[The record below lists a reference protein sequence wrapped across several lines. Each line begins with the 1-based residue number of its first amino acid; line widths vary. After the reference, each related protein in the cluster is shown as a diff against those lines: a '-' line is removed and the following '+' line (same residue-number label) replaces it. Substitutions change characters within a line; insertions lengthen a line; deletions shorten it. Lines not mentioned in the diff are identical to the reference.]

1 MGNRVNIA
9 GATFG
14 RADGVPEQAATE
26 LFGSAAVDFAK
37 RQQNAGLTFNGYGI
51 GDYTAWYLTEY
62 GFYIAATYCNVKR
75 IREGAAG
82 MNELLPMITE
92 RDGIPV
98 TTSRAVAEQFGKNH
112 KEVLRAIENTITQLK
127 ETDEGKAFNE
137 RNFAPISLR
146 DAMNREK
153 PAYLL
158 TRDGFT
164 LLAMGFTGAKAVQ
177 FKVAYINAFNRME
190 RLIRGGGV
198 SAPAP
203 ALKSIERRL
212 EALEQATGAQTADL
226 SEVGATFLQAIRAA
240 IESGEYYISRPYSK
254 TAETGKQLG
263 RRERTET
270 VLIAKTA
277 YKVYAEYTAHPLA
290 RLTLWSVLEQIGTI
304 EARERDSAP
313 MVASFKECKAGA
325 IYIKN
330 EKLERR

>member
-1 MGNRVNIA
+1 
-9 GATFG
+9 
-14 RADGVPEQAATE
+14 
-26 LFGSAAVDFAK
+26 
-37 RQQNAGLTFNGYGI
+37 
-51 GDYTAWYLTEY
+51 
-62 GFYIAATYCNVKR
+62 
-75 IREGAAG
+75 

-98 TTSRAVAEQFGKNH
+98 TTSRAVAEQFGKQH
-112 KEVLRAIENTITQLK
+112 KNVIRDIETLVSQLK
-127 ETDEGKAFNE
+127 IEPATA
-137 RNFAPISLR
+137 NFAELNFIQIDQP
-146 DAMNREK
+146 DAQGKPR

-203 ALKSIERRL
+203 ALAGIERRL
-212 EALEQATGAQTADL
+212 EALEQATGTQTADL

-240 IESGEYYISRPYSK
+240 TESREYYISRPYGK
-254 TAETGKQLG
+254 TTETGVQLG
-263 RRERTET
+263 RRGRTET
-270 VLIAKTA
+270 ALIAKTA
-277 YKVYAEYTAHPLA
+277 YKVYAEYVAHPLA

-313 MVASFKECKAGA
+313 MVASFRGCKAGA

-330 EKLERR
+330 EKLERS

>member
-1 MGNRVNIA
+1 
-9 GATFG
+9 
-14 RADGVPEQAATE
+14 
-26 LFGSAAVDFAK
+26 
-37 RQQNAGLTFNGYGI
+37 
-51 GDYTAWYLTEY
+51 
-62 GFYIAATYCNVKR
+62 
-75 IREGAAG
+75 

-98 TTSRAVAEQFGKNH
+98 TTSRAVAEQFGKTH
-112 KEVLRAIENTITQLK
+112 AHLLRDIEKLK
-127 ETDEGKAFNE
+127 QDLEQTDEGKAFSQS
-137 RNFAPISLR
+137 NFGLSTRLDSRGKEQPI
-146 DAMNREK
+146 
-153 PAYLL
+153 YTL

-203 ALKSIERRL
+203 ALAGIERRL
-212 EALEQATGAQTADL
+212 EALEQATGTQTADL

-240 IESGEYYISRPYSK
+240 IESREYYISRPYGK
-254 TAETGKQLG
+254 TTETGVQLG
-263 RRERTET
+263 RRGRTET
-270 VLIAKTA
+270 ALIAKTA
-277 YKVYAEYTAHPLA
+277 YKVYAEYVAHPLA

-313 MVASFKECKAGA
+313 MVASFRGCKAGA

-330 EKLERR
+330 EKLERS

>member
-1 MGNRVNIA
+1 
-9 GATFG
+9 
-14 RADGVPEQAATE
+14 
-26 LFGSAAVDFAK
+26 
-37 RQQNAGLTFNGYGI
+37 
-51 GDYTAWYLTEY
+51 
-62 GFYIAATYCNVKR
+62 
-75 IREGAAG
+75 

-212 EALEQATGAQTADL
+212 EALEQATEAQTADL

-254 TAETGKQLG
+254 TAEIGKQLG

>member
-1 MGNRVNIA
+1 
-9 GATFG
+9 
-14 RADGVPEQAATE
+14 
-26 LFGSAAVDFAK
+26 
-37 RQQNAGLTFNGYGI
+37 
-51 GDYTAWYLTEY
+51 
-62 GFYIAATYCNVKR
+62 
-75 IREGAAG
+75 

-98 TTSRAVAEQFGKNH
+98 TTSRAVAEQFGKTH
-112 KEVLRAIENTITQLK
+112 AHLLRDIEKLK
-127 ETDEGKAFNE
+127 QDLEQTDEGKAFSQS
-137 RNFAPISLR
+137 NFGLSTSLDSRGKEQPI
-146 DAMNREK
+146 
-153 PAYLL
+153 YTL

-203 ALKSIERRL
+203 ALAGIERRL

-240 IESGEYYISRPYSK
+240 TESGKYYISRPYGK
-254 TAETGKQLG
+254 TTETGVQLG
-263 RRERTET
+263 RRGRTET
-270 VLIAKTA
+270 ALIAKTA
-277 YKVYAEYTAHPLA
+277 YKVYAEYVAHPLA

-313 MVASFKECKAGA
+313 MVASFRGCKAGA

>member
-1 MGNRVNIA
+1 
-9 GATFG
+9 
-14 RADGVPEQAATE
+14 
-26 LFGSAAVDFAK
+26 
-37 RQQNAGLTFNGYGI
+37 
-51 GDYTAWYLTEY
+51 
-62 GFYIAATYCNVKR
+62 
-75 IREGAAG
+75 

-254 TAETGKQLG
+254 TAEIGKQLG

-277 YKVYAEYTAHPLA
+277 YKVYAEYDFFPQGCAGCGA
-290 RLTLWSVLEQIGTI
+290 LW
-304 EARERDSAP
+304 
-313 MVASFKECKAGA
+313 
-325 IYIKN
+325 
-330 EKLERR
+330 

>member
-1 MGNRVNIA
+1 
-9 GATFG
+9 
-14 RADGVPEQAATE
+14 
-26 LFGSAAVDFAK
+26 
-37 RQQNAGLTFNGYGI
+37 
-51 GDYTAWYLTEY
+51 
-62 GFYIAATYCNVKR
+62 
-75 IREGAAG
+75 
-82 MNELLPMITE
+82 MITE

-98 TTSRAVAEQFGKNH
+98 TTSRAVAEQFGETH
-112 KEVLRAIENTITQLK
+112 AHLLRDIEKLK
-127 ETDEGKAFNE
+127 QDLEQTDEGKAFSQS
-137 RNFAPISLR
+137 NFGLRTSLDSRGKEQPI
-146 DAMNREK
+146 
-153 PAYLL
+153 YTL

-203 ALKSIERRL
+203 ALAGIERRL
-212 EALEQATGAQTADL
+212 EALEQATGTQTADL

-240 IESGEYYISRPYSK
+240 TESGEYYISRPYSK

-263 RRERTET
+263 RRGRTET
-270 VLIAKTA
+270 ALIVKTA
-277 YKVYAEYTAHPLA
+277 YKVYAEYVAHPLA

-313 MVASFKECKAGA
+313 MVASFRGCKAGA

>member
-1 MGNRVNIA
+1 
-9 GATFG
+9 
-14 RADGVPEQAATE
+14 
-26 LFGSAAVDFAK
+26 
-37 RQQNAGLTFNGYGI
+37 
-51 GDYTAWYLTEY
+51 
-62 GFYIAATYCNVKR
+62 
-75 IREGAAG
+75 

-98 TTSRAVAEQFGKNH
+98 TTSRAVAEQFGKQH
-112 KEVLRAIENTITQLK
+112 KNVIRDIENLRATLDETEN
-127 ETDEGKAFNE
+127 GKAFN
-137 RNFAPISLR
+137 RLNFEPVTLP
-146 DAMNREK
+146 DAKGESR

-212 EALEQATGAQTADL
+212 EALEQATGAQTADI

-240 IESGEYYISRPYSK
+240 IDSGEYYIKQKYKPYK
-254 TAETGKQLG
+254 GKPGILLG
-263 RRERTET
+263 TRGRTET
-270 VLIAKTA
+270 AVKTLLA
-277 YKVYAEYTAHPLA
+277 YKIYSEYASHPLSRMA
-290 RLTLWSVLEQIGTI
+290 LWGLLERNGII
-304 EARERDSAP
+304 LEREGLP
-313 MVASFKECKAGA
+313 YTVSFGDGKCGA

>member
-1 MGNRVNIA
+1 
-9 GATFG
+9 
-14 RADGVPEQAATE
+14 
-26 LFGSAAVDFAK
+26 
-37 RQQNAGLTFNGYGI
+37 
-51 GDYTAWYLTEY
+51 
-62 GFYIAATYCNVKR
+62 
-75 IREGAAG
+75 

-98 TTSRAVAEQFGKNH
+98 TTSRAVAEQFGKTH
-112 KEVLRAIENTITQLK
+112 AHLLRDIEKLK
-127 ETDEGKAFNE
+127 QDLEQTDEGKAFSQS
-137 RNFAPISLR
+137 NFGLSTSLDSRGKEQPI
-146 DAMNREK
+146 
-153 PAYLL
+153 YTL

-198 SAPAP
+198 SVPAP
-203 ALKSIERRL
+203 ALAGIERRL
-212 EALEQATGAQTADL
+212 EALEQATGTQTADL

-240 IESGEYYISRPYSK
+240 IESGKYYISRPYEK
-254 TAETGKQLG
+254 TTETGVQLG
-263 RRERTET
+263 RRGRTET
-270 VLIAKTA
+270 ALIAKTA
-277 YKVYAEYTAHPLA
+277 YKVYAEYVAHPLA

-313 MVASFKECKAGA
+313 MVASFRGCKAGA

>member
-1 MGNRVNIA
+1 
-9 GATFG
+9 
-14 RADGVPEQAATE
+14 
-26 LFGSAAVDFAK
+26 
-37 RQQNAGLTFNGYGI
+37 
-51 GDYTAWYLTEY
+51 
-62 GFYIAATYCNVKR
+62 
-75 IREGAAG
+75 

-98 TTSRAVAEQFGKNH
+98 TTSRAVAEQFGKTH
-112 KEVLRAIENTITQLK
+112 AHLLRDIEKLK
-127 ETDEGKAFNE
+127 QDLEQTDEGKAFSQS
-137 RNFAPISLR
+137 NFGLSTGLDSRGKEQPI
-146 DAMNREK
+146 
-153 PAYLL
+153 YTL

-226 SEVGATFLQAIRAA
+226 SEVGNIFLQAIRAA

>member
-1 MGNRVNIA
+1 
-9 GATFG
+9 
-14 RADGVPEQAATE
+14 
-26 LFGSAAVDFAK
+26 
-37 RQQNAGLTFNGYGI
+37 
-51 GDYTAWYLTEY
+51 
-62 GFYIAATYCNVKR
+62 
-75 IREGAAG
+75 

-98 TTSRAVAEQFGKNH
+98 TTSRAVAEQFGKQH
-112 KEVLRAIENTITQLK
+112 KNVIQAIDGLRATLD
-127 ETDEGKAFNE
+127 ETEDGKAFN
-137 RNFAPISLR
+137 RLNFQPVTLP
-146 DAMNREK
+146 DGKGEK
-153 PAYLL
+153 RPAYLL

-240 IESGEYYISRPYSK
+240 IESGEYYISR
-254 TAETGKQLG
+254 
-263 RRERTET
+263 
-270 VLIAKTA
+270 
-277 YKVYAEYTAHPLA
+277 KVYAEYTAHPLA

>member
-1 MGNRVNIA
+1 
-9 GATFG
+9 
-14 RADGVPEQAATE
+14 
-26 LFGSAAVDFAK
+26 
-37 RQQNAGLTFNGYGI
+37 
-51 GDYTAWYLTEY
+51 
-62 GFYIAATYCNVKR
+62 
-75 IREGAAG
+75 

-98 TTSRAVAEQFGKNH
+98 TTSRAVAEQFGKQH
-112 KEVLRAIENTITQLK
+112 KNVIRDIETLVSQLK
-127 ETDEGKAFNE
+127 IEPATA
-137 RNFAPISLR
+137 NFAELNFIQIDQP
-146 DAMNREK
+146 DAQGKPR

-203 ALKSIERRL
+203 ALAGIERRL

-240 IESGEYYISRPYSK
+240 IESGEYYISRPYGK
-254 TAETGKQLG
+254 TTETGVQLG
-263 RRERTET
+263 RRGRTET
-270 VLIAKTA
+270 ALIAKTA
-277 YKVYAEYTAHPLA
+277 YKVYAEYVARPLA

-313 MVASFKECKAGA
+313 MVASFRGCKAGA

>member
-1 MGNRVNIA
+1 
-9 GATFG
+9 
-14 RADGVPEQAATE
+14 
-26 LFGSAAVDFAK
+26 
-37 RQQNAGLTFNGYGI
+37 
-51 GDYTAWYLTEY
+51 
-62 GFYIAATYCNVKR
+62 
-75 IREGAAG
+75 

-98 TTSRAVAEQFGKNH
+98 TTSRAVAEQFGKQH
-112 KEVLRAIENTITQLK
+112 KNVIRGIETLVSQLK
-127 ETDEGKAFNE
+127 IELATA
-137 RNFAPISLR
+137 NFAELNFIQIDQP
-146 DAMNREK
+146 DAQGKPR

-203 ALKSIERRL
+203 ALQSIERRL
-212 EALEQATGAQTADL
+212 EALEQATGTQTADL

-240 IESGEYYISRPYSK
+240 TESREYYISRPYGK
-254 TAETGKQLG
+254 TTETGVQLG
-263 RRERTET
+263 RRGRTET
-270 VLIAKTA
+270 ALIAKTA
-277 YKVYAEYTAHPLA
+277 YKVYAEYVAHPLA

-304 EARERDSAP
+304 ETRERDSAP
-313 MVASFKECKAGA
+313 MVASFRGCKAGA

>member
-1 MGNRVNIA
+1 
-9 GATFG
+9 
-14 RADGVPEQAATE
+14 
-26 LFGSAAVDFAK
+26 
-37 RQQNAGLTFNGYGI
+37 
-51 GDYTAWYLTEY
+51 
-62 GFYIAATYCNVKR
+62 
-75 IREGAAG
+75 

-98 TTSRAVAEQFGKNH
+98 TTSRAVAEQFGKTH
-112 KEVLRAIENTITQLK
+112 AHLLRDIEKLK
-127 ETDEGKAFNE
+127 QDLEQTDEGKAFSQS
-137 RNFAPISLR
+137 NFGLSTGLDSRGKEQPI
-146 DAMNREK
+146 
-153 PAYLL
+153 YTL

-203 ALKSIERRL
+203 ALQSIERRL

-254 TAETGKQLG
+254 TAETGEQLG

-277 YKVYAEYTAHPLA
+277 YKVYAEYTAHPMA

-313 MVASFKECKAGA
+313 MVAHFKGRKAGA

-330 EKLERR
+330 EKLERSF